1 MLFPNN
7 SGPGSQTMSRGQSSE
22 DGVQDLLNRF
32 EHLDLNLP
40 EVKIPSSIPLQSQQA
55 PMGITEN
62 PDERSS
68 QAVTP
73 GILGDVLGDAV
84 ELLKS
89 LQVSSPYCFT

>member
-1 MLFPNN
+1 MLFPND
-7 SGPGSQTMSRGQSSE
+7 SSPASHTMSCDQSSE
-22 DGVQDLLNRF
+22 DGTHDLPNRF
-32 EHLDLNLP
+32 EHLDLDLP
-40 EVKIPSSIPLQSQQA
+40 EGKIPLSIPLQSQQA

-62 PDERSS
+62 PDEQSL

-89 LQVSSPYCFT
+89 LQVSSPYCFM